1 MATSINLYVY
11 FTIVTKTIESGCL
24 ACQSPETTWHDS
36 VSAPD
41 TGCQRIDVATR
52 SNNLKFVGDCIE
64 DVTMTCF
71 GLLASYQALSDH
83 GVANDLNS
91 VGDSV
96 AKHLMESSLNC
107 CLCD

>member
-1 MATSINLYVY
+1 MAKSINLCVY
-11 FTIVTKTIESGCL
+11 FAIVTKTIESGCL
-24 ACQSPETTWHDS
+24 ARQSPETIPGMRPLIQ
-36 VSAPD
+36 AGRCILYLA
-41 TGCQRIDVATR
+41 TG
-52 SNNLKFVGDCIE
+52 SNDLKFVGDYIE
-64 DVTMTCF
+64 DITVTCF

-83 GVANDLNS
+83 GVANDLNL